1 MGASTAL
8 LNATLQKGL
17 SERYDPNHRVE
28 LYRFGLSVGGSSFYW
43 QYSTFVKWDTTLY
56 NKTSSTGRDN
66 NWPPGNYSGTPY
78 IWNTTEGAVAYENT
92 YIFPYGRY
100 KNGDNYT
107 LNPSLLPLMGWGNYW
122 IEGSHYF
129 IGTYNSHYGWTVTGD
144 DFTVRLDYWYY
155 TIKQAY
161 SPPYYYRNT
170 LAIDDVG
177 ILGDGDFDDFV
188 IRADGD
194 CFFNGSLTKSTAITK
209 VPTTTNVTLV
219 GAANEDWAM
228 YDIDDFNFVINKAT
242 QITFVTTRSANYC
255 TKILLVKDSS
265 NYKILLS
272 PASGALGSATFT
284 GNPGTYKI
292 GIRRSTSSN
301 PSNCVS
307 ATYES
312 STAPRIWVQNND
324 PHLGS
329 N

>member
-1 MGASTAL
+1 MGVSTAL
-8 LNATLQKGL
+8 VNATLQKGL
-17 SERYDPNHRVE
+17 SERYDSNHRVE
-28 LYRFGLSVGGSSFYW
+28 LFRIGMSIGGSSMFW
-43 QYSTFVKWDTTLY
+43 QYTTYMRWDYTLY
-56 NKTSSTGRDN
+56 NASFSAGRDN
-66 NWPPGNYSGTPY
+66 NWPPGNYSGSPSTS
-78 IWNTTEGAVAYENT
+78 NTTEGADAYENT

-100 KNGDNYT
+100 KNGDNYIINTT
-107 LNPSLLPLMGWGNYW
+107 LTWRNYW

-129 IGTYNSHYGWTVTGD
+129 IGTYKGHYGSTTTGND
-144 DFTVRLDYWYY
+144 YTIRFDYWYY

-170 LAIDDVG
+170 LAIDDIG
-177 ILGDGDFDDFV
+177 ISGDLDFNDFV

-194 CFFNGSLTKSTAITK
+194 CFFNGSLTKSIAITK
-209 VPTTTNVTLV
+209 VPTTENVTLV

-272 PASGALGSATFT
+272 PSSNPTMYTFT